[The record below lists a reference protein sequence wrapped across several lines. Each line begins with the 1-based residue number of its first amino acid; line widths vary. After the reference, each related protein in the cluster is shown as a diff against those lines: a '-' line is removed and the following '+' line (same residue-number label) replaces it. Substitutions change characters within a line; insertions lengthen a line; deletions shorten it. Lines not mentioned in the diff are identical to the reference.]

1 MKFKGSVTGFKR
13 VAVCLGAGV
22 LVLNMYRMPAIR
34 PERFELKR
42 STVSFENNKGM
53 KKSLKPK
60 NNGMNNYYYSQRG
73 TVRHN

>member
-1 MKFKGSVTGFKR
+1 MQ
-13 VAVCLGAGV
+13 
-22 LVLNMYRMPAIR
+22 AIR

-42 STVSFENNKGM
+42 STVSFEKNKGM